1 MYYLKIIV
9 FSCVEPKYS
18 GIAGMFGAAMLI
30 TGICCGILF
39 GMTLPFIVKNV
50 SW

>member
-1 MYYLKIIV
+1 MLLKYGC

-18 GIAGMFGAAMLI
+18 GVAGMFGAAVLL

-39 GMTLPFIVKNV
+39 GIITPIIV